1 MLKVSRRTPAS
12 TGATRNGRV
21 LAGNVLRPSK
31 LVDDLQINLVGRKGI
46 GREIYSQLLLAIQEG
61 RLEPGRR
68 LPPTRELARRL
79 KVARTTVA
87 LAYDRLAGEGLLV
100 SRVGAGT
107 FVKQRRVQAI
117 ADAQHQE
124 SPLSPKQGWA
134 DVPVAFIRK
143 LFASRFE
150 FDFRTGIPD
159 VSAFPHARWR
169 RLMARHLHPSKAST
183 GYGDPA
189 GHPALR
195 AAIARH
201 IWLSRGMEVDPESV
215 TVTNGTQQ
223 ALDLITKILVE
234 RGDRVAVEDPG
245 YPPAWRLFRAIG
257 ARVEPVPVDNEGLTV
272 SALPSDTRLVY
283 VTPSHQFPMGVTMS
297 LERRAA
303 LLEWARRANAVLV
316 EDDYDGEFRFGDRPL
331 EPLRA
336 LDTTGRVIYVGSFSK
351 SALPSLRLGF
361 LITPTSLTAAI
372 RAAKYLSDWHT
383 IWAVQG
389 AFADF
394 IEEGWYARHV
404 RRMRREYEGRHSAVV
419 NGLDS
424 HFRTLV
430 KVAPS
435 AVGLHVCALATQLS
449 PSEIHSAVTR
459 AVDVGVDELARYSVG
474 QPVSGL
480 LFGYGAIPAARI
492 DEGLRRLKDS
502 FVEDRS

>member
-1 MLKVSRRTPAS
+1 MLTVRRTSRSAGAKKNGLVL
-12 TGATRNGRV
+12 TGKIP
-21 LAGNVLRPSK
+21 RPSK
-31 LVDDLQINLVGRKGI
+31 LVDDLQINLVGRKHV
-46 GREIYSQLLLAIQEG
+46 GREIYSQLLESIEEG

-87 LAYDRLAGEGLLV
+87 LAYDRLADEGLLI

-107 FVKQRRVQAI
+107 FVKQRRELPA
-117 ADAQHQE
+117 ADAKHPV
-124 SPLSPKQGWA
+124 SPLSPKQEWV
-134 DVPVAFIRK
+134 DVPITFIRT
-143 LFASRFE
+143 LFANRFE
-150 FDFRTGIPD
+150 FDFRTGTPD

-169 RLMARHLHPSKAST
+169 RLMARHLDASKVIS

-201 IWLSRGMEVDPESV
+201 IWLSRGMHVDPEDV

-223 ALDLITKILVE
+223 ALDLITKILIE

-245 YPPAWRLFRAIG
+245 YPPAWRLFRAVG
-257 ARVEPVPVDNEGLTV
+257 ARVEPVPLDDEGLTV
-272 SALPSDTRLVY
+272 SALPPDTRLVY
-283 VTPSHQFPMGVTMS
+283 VTPSHQFPVGVAMS
-297 LERRAA
+297 LKRRSA
-303 LLEWARRANAVLV
+303 LLEWAQQANAVIV
-316 EDDYDGEFRFGDRPL
+316 EDDYDGEFRFGNRPI

-336 LDTTGRVIYVGSFSK
+336 IDPAGRVIYVGSFSK
-351 SALPSLRLGF
+351 SALPSLRIGF
-361 LITPTSLTAAI
+361 LITPASLTTAI

-383 IWAVQG
+383 MWAVQG
-389 AFADF
+389 ALADF
-394 IEEGWYARHV
+394 IQEGWYARHV
-404 RRMRREYEGRHSAVV
+404 RRMRREYETRHSAVV
-419 NGLDS
+419 KGLDT
-424 HFRTLV
+424 HFRTIM

-435 AVGLHVCALATQLS
+435 AVGLHICAFATQLS
-449 PSEIHSAVTR
+449 PSDVHSAVTR
-459 AVDVGVDELARYSVG
+459 AIDVGVDELARYSVG

-502 FVEDRS
+502 FIKGSC